1 VNPDAALKALAE
13 PHRRTILQLVAR
25 DPRPVGDI
33 AGHLDIT
40 PQAVSR
46 HLKVLREAGLVD
58 ERREGT
64 RHLFVVN
71 PGGFSAVQEFLAG
84 FWAEHLGRLQAT
96 LQDHDDPAGGLTSV
110 SELFATEV
118 DLPAPAEEVFRHLT
132 DPAAMIRWMGQHA
145 TLRPVPGGAFE
156 IDINGVPV
164 RGRYLE
170 LDPPRR
176 VLVSWGVAGNP
187 ALPPGATQVEFT
199 LTPTPAGTRL
209 RLVHRSLP
217 PDQAPIHATGWQHFL
232 GRLALAA
239 AGQDPGPDPWH
250 QTASPSN

>member
-1 VNPDAALKALAE
+1 MK
-13 PHRRTILQLVAR
+13 
-25 DPRPVGDI
+25 
-33 AGHLDIT
+33 
-40 PQAVSR
+40 
-46 HLKVLREAGLVD
+46 
-58 ERREGT
+58 
-64 RHLFVVN
+64 
-71 PGGFSAVQEFLAG
+71 
-84 FWAEHLGRLQAT
+84 
-96 LQDHDDPAGGLTSV
+96 TSV

-199 LTPTPAGTRL
+199 LTSIPAGTRL
-209 RLVHRSLP
+209 RLVHR
-217 PDQAPIHATGWQHFL
+217 AGWQHFL

-250 QTASPSN
+250 QAASPSN